1 MPSGSEND
9 VPANGWPRIA
19 VLGAGAWGTT
29 VAKVIADK
37 GNEVILWTHEP
48 SAAAVINETHTNPRY
63 LPGVTL
69 PHKLL
74 ACSDIVEAASGREYL
89 ILAAPSLYLLD
100 TVKQILNVPSIRE
113 GETAIAVITKGF
125 LPNQTG
131 GTAASQQKA
140 PRLILETLEDYLPGF
155 YRQSLVYIAGP
166 SHAEEVSRGKITGLI
181 AASESAKNSIRFRNL
196 LRSNR
201 LLVFSSFDVRGVQV
215 AAAAKNVIAI
225 AFGILDALKTGGST
239 NAAQEM
245 EAVPA
250 GTADLFGDGTESLLL
265 AAGLNEI
272 QTLGR
277 ALGATYPETFTSIS
291 GVGDLD
297 VTCRSVFGRNRRFGR
312 EIIEK
317 DILASF
323 TDLDNLLDRIGEIG
337 YLPEGAAA
345 ARYVTILAEKHKLK
359 MPISTGLYR
368 ILNKEIKP
376 VEFLDTFLHGLIP
389 GKRAYRH
396 IRLRQT

>member
-1 MPSGSEND
+1 
-9 VPANGWPRIA
+9 VKARIA

-37 GNEVILWTHEP
+37 GSDVLIWSHETEC
-48 SAAAVINETHTNPRY
+48 AGEINEDHRNSRY
-63 LPGVTL
+63 LPGVDL
-69 PHKLL
+69 PPRLT
-74 ACSDIVEAASGREYL
+74 ATTDIEEAAADREFL

-100 TVKQILNVPSIRE
+100 TVKRILPVPSIRE
-113 GETAIAVITKGF
+113 GETAMAVITKGF
-125 LPNQTG
+125 LPG
-131 GTAASQQKA
+131 

-181 AASESAKNSIRFRNL
+181 AASENAKNSIRFRDL
-196 LRSNR
+196 LKTSR

-225 AFGILDALKTGGST
+225 AFGILDAIKTGASRFKG
-239 NAAQEM
+239 EDM
-245 EAVPA
+245 
-250 GTADLFGDGTESLLL
+250 FGDGTESLLL

-277 ALGATYPETFTSIS
+277 AMGATHPETFTSIS

-317 DILASF
+317 NILRDFRNLEDII
-323 TDLDNLLDRIGEIG
+323 NRIDTIG
-337 YLPEGAAA
+337 YFPEGVAAA
-345 ARYVTILAEKHKLK
+345 KYVKILAEKYKLK
-359 MPISTGLYR
+359 MPISVGLYQ
-368 ILNKEIKP
+368 ILNKETGP
-376 VEFLDTFLHGLIP
+376 EDFLESFL
-389 GKRAYRH
+389 YE
-396 IRLRQT
+396 LR